1 MSKLNRRSF
10 LHHTAITV
18 GAIALNGLI
27 ARRNLAQENFHR
39 LRAGPGEGGYGPLSP
54 RSTCNTGET
63 LMELPPGFQY
73 TTFGKTGAVMS
84 DGNPT
89 PRAHDGMAAYADES
103 GIRLIRNHE
112 INSGRGQ
119 PGVAIGGQGPAYDYS
134 AGGGTTTLIIDP
146 ESRML
151 IRDFVSASGTLHN
164 CAGGPTPWGTW
175 ITCEETTQGT
185 DQVFIERLNRHIG
198 GFNKNHG
205 YCFEVPAQS
214 DELAPREPL
223 LAMGRF
229 VHEAIAVDPETGIVY
244 ETEDRN
250 PAGFYRFIP
259 NQPGQLSR
267 GGRLQMLAVKDPPEY
282 DTRTGQTMGVEL
294 SVAWVDIDDPDPSNA
309 SQDAS
314 IVFRQGLEKGGAAF
328 NGLEG
333 CWYGDGHIFF
343 TAKSGGDKKL
353 GQVWQYRPSGDS
365 AGALTLLFESP
376 DKTLLTMPDNVCVS
390 PQGSLV
396 VCEDGGARV
405 MHIRGLTR
413 AGKIFDIAR
422 DIAGIEARGEF
433 AGATFSPDGQTLFV
447 NMQRP
452 GITYAIWGPWQDG
465 AL

>member
-1 MSKLNRRSF
+1 VSKLNRRSF
-10 LHHTAITV
+10 LRHTAITV

-27 ARRNLAQENFHR
+27 ARRTLAEENFHR

-54 RSTCNTGET
+54 IPTCDTGET
-63 LMELPPGFQY
+63 LLELPPGFQY
-73 TTFGKTGAVMS
+73 TAFGKTGTVMS

-89 PRAHDGMAAYADES
+89 PRAHDGMAAYADE
-103 GIRLIRNHE
+103 GGVRLIRNHE

-119 PGVAIGGQGPAYDYS
+119 PGVAIGSQGPAYDYS

-185 DQVFIERLNRHIG
+185 DQVFVERLNRHIG
-198 GFNKNHG
+198 GFDKNHG
-205 YCFEVPAQS
+205 YCYEVPVQS
-214 DELAPREPL
+214 DELA
-223 LAMGRF
+223 A
-229 VHEAIAVDPETGIVY
+229 HE
-244 ETEDRN
+244 
-250 PAGFYRFIP
+250 
-259 NQPGQLSR
+259 
-267 GGRLQMLAVKDPPEY
+267 
-282 DTRTGQTMGVEL
+282 
-294 SVAWVDIDDPDPSNA
+294 PDPSNA
-309 SQDAS
+309 SQDAMA
-314 IVFRQGLEKGGAAF
+314 VFRQGLEKGGAAF

-343 TAKSGGDKKL
+343 TAKRGGDKNL

-365 AGALTLLFESP
+365 AGTLTLLFESP
-376 DKTLLTMPDNVCVS
+376 DKSLLTMPDNVCVS

-422 DIAGIEARGEF
+422 DIAGIESRGEF

-465 AL
+465 VL